1 MKAVLHEN
9 PIHLR
14 LETDID
20 AGKRNRQSRMTLP
33 ITNYFG
39 GGSGFEPEAIL
50 QTATHPLG
58 KTAIFYSLI
67 FLDLSLEPYKTD

>member
-1 MKAVLHEN
+1 
-9 PIHLR
+9 
-14 LETDID
+14 
-20 AGKRNRQSRMTLP
+20 MTLP

-67 FLDLSLEPYKTD
+67 FLDLSLKPYKTD